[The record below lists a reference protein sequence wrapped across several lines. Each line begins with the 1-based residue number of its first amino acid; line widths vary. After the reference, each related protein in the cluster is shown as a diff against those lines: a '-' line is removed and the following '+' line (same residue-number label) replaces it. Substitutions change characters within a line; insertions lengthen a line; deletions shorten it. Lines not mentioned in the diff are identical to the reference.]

1 MPRSPNQSSEGF
13 FIHHIAGKTLRCM
26 KTYLEGAA
34 NGSRLFP
41 ASKMTKRRAVIT
53 GIGPITCIGI
63 GREDFWRGIRA
74 EKSGIQTISS
84 FDTAEFNAHCGGE
97 IPDWTPEDYFP
108 PHRLK
113 RLDRY
118 AQFAVASAKMA
129 LDDAGLPYSQS
140 TPQHRVGVSFGT
152 ALGGV
157 ANAEYQHAHF
167 LKKGTRGV
175 NQTLALQVFGGSA
188 HSNIA
193 IEFGFRGVGTTN
205 SNSCASGTIAVGE
218 ALRYIRDDFADVIVA
233 GGAEAPLS
241 PLTFGAFAIIKT
253 MSQWTGDPAL
263 ACRPFDLKRDGFVM
277 GEGAASLVIEELEHA
292 KRRGARIFAEVL
304 GYSLNNDAF
313 HMTSPLPG
321 GESCIRAM
329 RDALAD
335 AQLAPEQIDYIN
347 AHASSTQLN
356 DSTETMAIKQVFGDR
371 ASTLPVSGTKA
382 YTGASAGSDGRDGS
396 GDLCARHRAKMDSAN
411 IESQRSRSRLRSR
424 CCSAPRP
431 AGRVE
436 LHPEQF
442 VRLRWNQRLLDSRAG
457 VTCMRGQPPRRHGCR
472 WIGLPRTM
480 ISSASRCCGTHY

>member
-1 MPRSPNQSSEGF
+1 MS
-13 FIHHIAGKTLRCM
+13 
-26 KTYLEGAA
+26 
-34 NGSRLFP
+34 
-41 ASKMTKRRAVIT
+41 KRRAVIT
-53 GIGPITCIGI
+53 GIGPITCIGT
-63 GREDFWRGIRA
+63 GRADFWRGILA
-74 EKSGIQTISS
+74 EKSGIRQITS
-84 FDTAEFNAHCGGE
+84 FDTSEFNAHCGGE
-97 IPDWTPEDYFP
+97 ISDWIPEDYFP

-129 LDDAGLPYSQS
+129 LDDARLPYSPE

-152 ALGGV
+152 ALGGI

-241 PLTFGAFAIIKT
+241 PLTFGAFAIIRT
-253 MSQWTGDPAL
+253 MSQSAGNPML
-263 ACRPFDLKRDGFVM
+263 ACKPFDLKRDGFVM
-277 GEGAASLVIEELEHA
+277 GEGATSLVIEELEHA
-292 KRRGARIFAEVL
+292 RKRGAHIYAEVL

-329 RDALAD
+329 REALVDAH
-335 AQLAPEQIDYIN
+335 LAPGQIDYIN
-347 AHASSTQLN
+347 AHASSTRLS
-356 DSTETMAIKQVFGDR
+356 DSTETMAIKAAFGEHAQR
-371 ASTLPVSGTKA
+371 LAVSGTKA
-382 YTGASAGSDGRDGS
+382 YTAHPLGATGAIEAAICALAIDENWLPPTLNRNEPDPECDLDVVPYRGRAAELNYVLSNSFGFGGINS
-396 GDLCARHRAKMDSAN
+396 CVIL
-411 IESQRSRSRLRSR
+411 
-424 CCSAPRP
+424 
-431 AGRVE
+431 GRV
-436 LHPEQF
+436 
-442 VRLRWNQRLLDSRAG
+442 
-457 VTCMRGQPPRRHGCR
+457 
-472 WIGLPRTM
+472 
-480 ISSASRCCGTHY
+480 

>member
-1 MPRSPNQSSEGF
+1 M
-13 FIHHIAGKTLRCM
+13 H
-26 KTYLEGAA
+26 
-34 NGSRLFP
+34 
-41 ASKMTKRRAVIT
+41 KRRAVIT
-53 GIGPITCIGI
+53 GLGPITCIGI
-63 GREDFWRGIRA
+63 GREDFWRGLQA
-74 EKSGIQTISS
+74 EKSGIQRIST
-84 FDTAEFNAHCGGE
+84 FDTTEFNAHCGGE
-97 IPDWTPEDYFP
+97 IPEWAPEDYFP

-129 LDDAGLPYSQS
+129 LDDSGLPYSQQ

-205 SNSCASGTIAVGE
+205 SNSCASGTVAVGE

-253 MSQWTGDPAL
+253 MSRWEGDAAQ

-277 GEGAASLVIEELEHA
+277 GEGATSLVIEELEHA
-292 KRRGARIFAEVL
+292 QRRGAHIYAEVL

-313 HMTSPLPG
+313 HMTTPLPS
-321 GESCIRAM
+321 GESCIQAI

-335 AQLAPEQIDYIN
+335 AQLQPEQIDYIN
-347 AHASSTQLN
+347 AHASSTQVN
-356 DSTETMAIKQVFGDR
+356 DSTETMAIKQVFGEH
-371 ASTLPVSGTKA
+371 AFKLPVSGTKA
-382 YTGASAGSDGRDGS
+382 YTAHPLGATGAIEAAICALALDQQWVPPTLNRDDPDPACDLDAVPFHGR
-396 GDLCARHRAKMDSAN
+396 
-411 IESQRSRSRLRSR
+411 SQ
-424 CCSAPRP
+424 
-431 AGRVE
+431 E
-436 LHPEQF
+436 LNYVLSNSF
-442 VRLRWNQRLLDSRAG
+442 GFGGINSCVVLG
-457 VTCMRGQPPRRHGCR
+457 KV
-472 WIGLPRTM
+472 
-480 ISSASRCCGTHY
+480 